1 MNTANEIK
9 KIEERLR
16 KLYDTQYVLEQN
28 GRNNTY
34 VEDLIFEL
42 ETKRGILKEEA
53 EKNSIIKEEV
63 K

>member
-53 EKNSIIKEEV
+53 KKNSIIKEEV